1 MKRKTLALLF
11 GLVLSIGLTAC
22 GGGTA
27 PAEDSGSEQEA
38 AQTETKTE
46 EPAQTETKTEE
57 SEENGTGL
65 PAEGDVGDY
74 YVVLKDCAFTTDYEG
89 NKTVV
94 VTYDFTNNSEEAI
107 SAIAA
112 LYIQAFQDGIE
123 LETAFVMDDSAYN
136 AETSMKDIKPG
147 VTLEDCQDVF
157 VLTSDSP
164 IEIEVSELFGDPAVG
179 QIYDVQ

>member
-1 MKRKTLALLF
+1 MKRKTLALLL
-11 GLVLSIGLTAC
+11 GLVLVFGLTAC
-22 GGGTA
+22 GGSDPA
-27 PAEDSGSEQEA
+27 PAEESGAEQEA

-46 EPAQTETKTEE
+46 EPADT
-57 SEENGTGL
+57 STGL
-65 PAEGDVGDY
+65 PAEGEVGDY
-74 YVVLKDCAFTTDYEG
+74 YVALKGCTFTQDYDG
-89 NKTVV
+89 NKAVV

-112 LYIQAFQDGIE
+112 LYIQAFQDGVQ

-147 VTLEDCQDVF
+147 ITLEDCQDVF

-179 QIYDVQ
+179 QIYNVQ